1 LFAVHLG
8 CAMLAVA
15 SAAHG
20 QAAYT
25 TTTETMSCGKGK
37 FTIASTCR
45 KNGDGLNQ
53 CKPQKLTVVSPA
65 GTRTTSLPE
74 MTNAEAAD
82 YKALGGDIKDLYV
95 IQWGCGKSAA
105 KSQPVAVFYY
115 SIGGGSA
122 PYSEVD
128 IHYNEVGQLA
138 GKSLAIAARDYDA
151 LGEAMKP
158 VRSIMPRE

>member
-1 LFAVHLG
+1 MRLFAVQLG

-45 KNGDGLNQ
+45 KNGDSLNQ

-82 YKALGGDIKDLYV
+82 YKALGGDIKDANDA
-95 IQWGCGKSAA
+95 Q
-105 KSQPVAVFYY
+105 
-115 SIGGGSA
+115 
-122 PYSEVD
+122 
-128 IHYNEVGQLA
+128 
-138 GKSLAIAARDYDA
+138 RDA
-151 LGEAMKP
+151 SHPIKG
-158 VRSIMPRE
+158 